1 MKGCST
7 CEPLCRTNMPL
18 KPPKLAKYWLSF
30 IAAVCLAGQAIAME
44 ESDLDKPLWEIGI
57 AAFGLSIPQYM
68 GDEERYTLPLAAP
81 YLIYRGEYL
90 KADRDGIRGILLH
103 KRHLSLDL
111 GFSFDLPVSNDN
123 EAREGMPELYLTGQV
138 GPRLN
143 WQFDTQE
150 DAPEVSLHL
159 PVRYTIDT
167 QGNAL
172 GWLVEPSLKIEQDG
186 LGREQRYFVR
196 FDLGA
201 LFATE
206 AYNDYYYSVEPQ
218 YATAERPV
226 YDADGGLHS
235 LFAKFNAGYRMSDDL
250 TLRLYLVA
258 RTLSPGVIADSPLV
272 KDELYVGGGIGFVW
286 RLWQSKERV
295 RNR

>member
-1 MKGCST
+1 MRLRLSEIARHG
-7 CEPLCRTNMPL
+7 
-18 KPPKLAKYWLSF
+18 YWLV
-30 IAAVCLAGQAIAME
+30 AAGMACQAVGAE
-44 ESDLDKPLWEIGI
+44 QTEPGKPLWEIGI

-81 YLIYRGEYL
+81 YLIYRGEFL
-90 KADRDGIRGILLH
+90 RADRDGIRGILLH
-103 KRHLSLDL
+103 KQHLSLDL

-138 GPRLN
+138 GPRIN
-143 WQFDTQE
+143 WRFDTPE
-150 DAPEVSLHL
+150 DAPEMSLHL

-167 QGNAL
+167 RGNAL
-172 GWLVEPSLKIEQDG
+172 GWLVEPSMKLEQEDI
-186 LGREQRYFVR
+186 GREQRVSLR

-201 LFATE
+201 LFASE

-250 TLRLYLVA
+250 TLRLYLIA

-272 KDELYVGGGIGFVW
+272 KDELYLGGGIGFVW
-286 RLWQSKERV
+286 RLWQSQERV
-295 RNR
+295 RNH

>member
-1 MKGCST
+1 
-7 CEPLCRTNMPL
+7 MPL
-18 KPPKLAKYWLSF
+18 RLPEMVRPGLW
-30 IAAVCLAGQAIAME
+30 IAAALAGQAVAAQE
-44 ESDLDKPLWEIGI
+44 TEPGKPLWEIGI

-81 YLIYRGEYL
+81 YLIYRGEFFR
-90 KADRDGIRGILLH
+90 ADRDGIRGILLH
-103 KRHLSLDL
+103 ERNLSLDL

-123 EAREGMPELYLTGQV
+123 GAREGMPELNLTGQV

-143 WQFDTQE
+143 WRFDTPE
-150 DAPEVSLHL
+150 DSPEMSLHL

-172 GWLVEPSLKIEQDG
+172 GWLVEPSFKVEQED
-186 LGREQRYFVR
+186 LGREQQYSLR

-201 LFATE
+201 LYASE

-218 YATAERPV
+218 YATTERPV
-226 YDADGGLHS
+226 YDADAGLHS
-235 LFAKFNAGYRMSDDL
+235 LFAKINVGYRMSDDL
-250 TLRLYLVA
+250 SLRFYLVA

-272 KDELYVGGGIGFVW
+272 KDELYLGGGIGFIW
-286 RLWQSKERV
+286 RLWQSKVRV
-295 RNR
+295 EDR